1 MSRKLLLNFVLIAT
15 LLLAQTGC
23 KTVQQS
29 AVNADTSL
37 SSVAVVSFAV
47 NNYGVYGSNGAINP
61 ALLDSVMPELL
72 KKTEAILAEKLT
84 VKPAASFVGNQDYRA
99 LSIGQVKSGL
109 FAPKINGNDLPSFSK
124 NRKDI
129 VKGVLPP
136 ETAKQLCQRL
146 GVDAVVLVYSEW
158 MIDSGKFVPTIKAL
172 TKNCFAM
179 YSKDGRKLFYDR
191 KDMRGGKV
199 IGGAFAGVHINE
211 DTIDQWLDAYSK
223 SAEIVLK
230 KHI

>member
-1 MSRKLLLNFVLIAT
+1 MSKKLLLNFALIAT
-15 LLLAQTGC
+15 VLFVQTGC

-29 AVNADTSL
+29 TMNAKSSL

-47 NNYGVYGSNGAINP
+47 NNYGAYGSSGAINP
-61 ALLDSVMPELL
+61 ALLDSVMPQLL
-72 KKTEAILAEKLT
+72 QKTEAILGEKLV
-84 VKPAASFVGNQDYRA
+84 VKPAASFVADKGYRD

-109 FAPKINGNDLPSFSK
+109 FAPKVNGSVLPSFSQ

-129 VKGVLPP
+129 VKGVLQP

-158 MIDSGKFVPTIKAL
+158 MIDSGKFVPTIKAM

-191 KDMRGGKV
+191 KDMRGDKV

-211 DTIDQWLDAYSK
+211 DTIDQWLNAYSK
-223 SAEIVLK
+223 AADIILT